1 MFRDFDRRVRD
12 DLEGQSLSA
21 LYLPK
26 PLRSEIGSPDRSSR
40 RVFTRR
46 GCYSWGYMR
55 VYEPVSAVRKADTL
69 SHLLMLSRSR
79 RSGGAGREPEVSGAL
94 SSDLISNIRQFGY
107 TPSPGQLFAISQS
120 LNLTIGGAFKLFGY
134 SLERMREL
142 DFILNGTRTRL
153 IETYPFYRDRPVDLP
168 KILGEASFLRE
179 NSFVSD
185 LVRSWKHEVPIR
197 AIRGPHWSRRK
208 LLYAQVGTSDEMGLP
223 RIPPGSVVAV
233 EDIDEIER
241 RKPIPERY
249 YFLQHRT
256 GYSCCRCIVDGGR
269 LFLIADRQKVGT
281 CLEFTLPGEARI
293 VGRVVFFVTRL
304 PIPEP
309 HPLPH
314 RNTDDNVPLLF
325 PWEYTSFPALLKSEK
340 LRFGITEA
348 HLNGVAEAL
357 EDQLGVRLSS
367 RTLRRHEHNAEQL
380 PRTAILLALMATHSL
395 RPSDVLRLLR
405 LWPAGARQ
413 LSLTTLMRASKAT
426 DLPSAFNPAA
436 IPEPAAQ
443 WYELLGEWGEWPS
456 LLSMTFPYLA
466 SQQVN
471 LLRLNPIARFR
482 GLSSLLGDGS
492 VVVFN
497 DRDTFPPSNGATG
510 LEGWNRPI
518 YVLRHDGDA
527 LCGYLELN
535 ATHVALQSHPA
546 SGIPR
551 LIFPRGQVQ
560 ILGRVIAVASPL

>member
-1 MFRDFDRRVRD
+1 
-12 DLEGQSLSA
+12 
-21 LYLPK
+21 
-26 PLRSEIGSPDRSSR
+26 
-40 RVFTRR
+40 
-46 GCYSWGYMR
+46 MR
-55 VYEPVSAVRKADTL
+55 VYEPMSALRKAEML

-79 RSGGAGREPEVSGAL
+79 RSGVAAREPEVSGAL

-107 TPSPGQLFAISQS
+107 TPSPRQLFAISES

-134 SLERMREL
+134 SLERIREL
-142 DFILNGTRTRL
+142 DFLLNGARTRL
-153 IETYPFYRDRPVDLP
+153 IETYPFYRDRLVDLP
-168 KILGEASFLRE
+168 EVLGNASSLRQNSFL
-179 NSFVSD
+179 SD

-208 LLYAQVGTSDEMGLP
+208 LLYAQVGTSDGMGLP
-223 RIPPGSVVAV
+223 RIPPGSVVAI

-241 RKPIPERY
+241 WKPAPERY

-269 LFLIADRQKVGT
+269 LLLIADRQKVGT
-281 CLEFTLPGEARI
+281 RLEFTFPGEARI
-293 VGRVVFFVTRL
+293 VGRVVFFATRL
-304 PIPEP
+304 PIPES

-325 PWEYTSFPALLKSEK
+325 PWEYTSFPALLKAEK

-348 HLNGVAEAL
+348 HLKGVAEVL

-367 RTLRRHEHNAEQL
+367 RTLRRHEHTAEQL
-380 PRTAILLALMATHSL
+380 PRTAILLALIVTHSL

-405 LWPAGARQ
+405 LWPHGAKQ

-426 DLPSAFNPAA
+426 DLPSAFDPAA

-492 VVVFN
+492 VVMFN
-497 DRDTFPPSNGATG
+497 DQDTFPPSNGAIG
-510 LEGWNRPI
+510 PEGWNRPI
-518 YVLRHDGDA
+518 YVLRHSGDA

-535 ATHVALQSHPA
+535 ATHLALQSHPT